1 MNDGISTLVK
11 SIFQKESLHECSV
24 EELQNLAR
32 QYPYFTPAQFLL
44 AEKLKSV
51 DDNLYKEQ
59 MQELSLHFNNP
70 LWLDYLSNGYKSDI
84 KLEHPTETIHSIGET
99 TIGQA
104 ESPQV
109 LGEEATFVESEPEVQ
124 VEEKAVEREEQDED
138 FADETPTEDE
148 EHFDS
153 SSTVEEM
160 AVNSEPALEGSK
172 QVEDTTIE
180 VENVD
185 NDSFHEIGIEEQQAK
200 SVIEEIPINVETT
213 SEIAQQVEAR
223 TSEPVSEDLR
233 SSDLEEIKEKTEMP
247 DEEDSQMDFDSKPD
261 ELREQKVFEP
271 ATSIHLPDLK
281 QEPAETELTFE
292 PYHTVDYFASQGIKF
307 VPEDKPADRF
317 SQQLKSFTEWLKTLK
332 RLPESDTS
340 KTADPGAEEK
350 VQKLADHS
358 ISEDEVVTESMA
370 EVWMKQGNKEKAIEI
385 YHKLSLL
392 NPAKSAYFA
401 SLIEQVKNS

>member
-1 MNDGISTLVK
+1 
-11 SIFQKESLHECSV
+11 
-24 EELQNLAR
+24 
-32 QYPYFTPAQFLL
+32 
-44 AEKLKSV
+44 
-51 DDNLYKEQ
+51 

-70 LWLDYLSNGYKSDI
+70 LWLDYLSNGYKSDV
-84 KLEHPTETIHSIGET
+84 KLEHLTETIPSIEET
-99 TIGQA
+99 ATGQT

-109 LGEEATFVESEPEVQ
+109 SGEEATFVESEPEVQ
-124 VEEKAVEREEQDED
+124 VEENAVERVDQDED
-138 FADETPTEDE
+138 FSDKTPTEGQQ
-148 EHFDS
+148 HFDS
-153 SSTVEEM
+153 PSTVEEM
-160 AVNSEPALEGSK
+160 AVNSEPALAGSK

-185 NDSFHEIGIEEQQAK
+185 NDSFREIRIEEQQAK
-200 SVIEEIPINVETT
+200 SVVEEIPINVETI
-213 SEIAQQVEAR
+213 SEIPQQAEAR
-223 TSEPVSEDLR
+223 ASEPVSEDLN
-233 SSDLEEIKEKTEMP
+233 SSDLEEIKEETEIP
-247 DEEDSQMDFDSKPD
+247 DEGDSVKMDFDSKPD
-261 ELREQKVFEP
+261 ELPEQKVFEP
-271 ATSIHLPDLK
+271 ATSIHVPDLK

-340 KTADPGAEEK
+340 KIADPGAEEK